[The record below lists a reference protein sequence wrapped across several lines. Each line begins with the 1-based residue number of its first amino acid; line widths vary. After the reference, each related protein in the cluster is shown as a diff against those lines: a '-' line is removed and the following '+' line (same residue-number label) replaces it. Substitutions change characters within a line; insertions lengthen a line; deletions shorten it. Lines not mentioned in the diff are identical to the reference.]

1 MEKARK
7 RAIQKELDIYISKRK
22 GGRRKL
28 FKRSF
33 SDKNVLESIM
43 NFLGKFKREKE
54 EEFIENIEVL
64 GAEKPEEKIEDEI
77 AITEEGGENISEFEE
92 KPRRNVIADF
102 FRMFIPSRKVKEEEI
117 IDVSEELVSEQ
128 VESEAKEDMK
138 LLAKTILAMLE
149 HISPDEV
156 KRLKHSKEFITFKEL
171 LKKYNVI
178 K

>member
-28 FKRSF
+28 FKRPF

-43 NFLGKFKREKE
+43 NFLGKFKRQKE

-64 GAEKPEEKIEDEI
+64 GAEEKPEEKIGDEI
-77 AITEEGGENISEFEE
+77 TITDEGDEGISEFEE

-102 FRMFIPSRKVKEEEI
+102 FQ
-117 IDVSEELVSEQ
+117 DVYS
-128 VESEAKEDMK
+128 
-138 LLAKTILAMLE
+138 
-149 HISPDEV
+149 
-156 KRLKHSKEFITFKEL
+156 FKEG
-171 LKKYNVI
+171 KGRGNY
-178 K
+178 

>member
-64 GAEKPEEKIEDEI
+64 GAEEKPEEEI
-77 AITEEGGENISEFEE
+77 AITEEGDEGISEFEE

>member
-1 MEKARK
+1 
-7 RAIQKELDIYISKRK
+7 
-22 GGRRKL
+22 
-28 FKRSF
+28 
-33 SDKNVLESIM
+33 
-43 NFLGKFKREKE
+43 
-54 EEFIENIEVL
+54 
-64 GAEKPEEKIEDEI
+64 
-77 AITEEGGENISEFEE
+77 
-92 KPRRNVIADF
+92 
-102 FRMFIPSRKVKEEEI
+102 MFIPSRKVKEEEI
-117 IDVSEELVSEQ
+117 IDVSEELMSEQ